1 MDIDP
6 RYEKALNHA
15 LGEMGLSLEDLQY
28 LKFDEFRTRPR
39 VGRKLQEY
47 TLHKLE
53 DRGLSFGM
61 HTLSFLKNHID
72 ELRNLPASVTIHNND
87 WGAYREETII
97 LEGGAAICGLSFP
110 GQGEPEEHRDR
121 AWLHDLSVLPGQ
133 RSKGLATR
141 LLEIC
146 RRRAKAA
153 GRRRLSLWVKPDTWQ
168 EDWYRRLG
176 FLKDHEMM
184 RTDGSPIY
192 DLELTEPEADRTYQ
206 KT

>member
-53 DRGLSFGM
+53 NRGLSFGM
-61 HTLSFLKNHID
+61 HTLSFLKSHID

-87 WGAYREETII
+87 WGT
-97 LEGGAAICGLSFP
+97 
-110 GQGEPEEHRDR
+110 
-121 AWLHDLSVLPGQ
+121 
-133 RSKGLATR
+133 
-141 LLEIC
+141 
-146 RRRAKAA
+146 
-153 GRRRLSLWVKPDTWQ
+153 
-168 EDWYRRLG
+168 
-176 FLKDHEMM
+176 
-184 RTDGSPIY
+184 
-192 DLELTEPEADRTYQ
+192 
-206 KT
+206 